1 MIKKTG
7 IIRKIDEL
15 GRVVIPIELRNG
27 LGWNEKESLEIYI
40 ESNKICIRQPKF
52 EGRIDSVGIIRKLDE
67 LGRIVIPKEIRNK
80 FDIAEKDLEMRG
92 PGEFLGKRQHGLNEF
107 AAASLALDIDAL
119 DAGQKAA
126 DAILSSSENMARA
139 SDLMARA
146 KRKLALKPK

>member
-80 FDIAEKDLEMRG
+80 FDIAFKDAVEILVDDDVIMIMKKELTCIFCNNNNQLKEFNEKLVCSRC
-92 PGEFLGKRQHGLNEF
+92 LK
-107 AAASLALDIDAL
+107 
-119 DAGQKAA
+119 
-126 DAILSSSENMARA
+126 
-139 SDLMARA
+139 
-146 KRKLALKPK
+146 KLKSI

>member
-15 GRVVIPIELRNG
+15 GRVVIPIELRNR
-27 LGWNEKESLEIYI
+27 LGWNEKESLEIYV

-80 FDIAEKDLEMRG
+80 FDITFKDAVEILVYDDVIMIMKKELTCIFCNNNNQLKEFNEKLVCSRC
-92 PGEFLGKRQHGLNEF
+92 LK
-107 AAASLALDIDAL
+107 
-119 DAGQKAA
+119 
-126 DAILSSSENMARA
+126 
-139 SDLMARA
+139 
-146 KRKLALKPK
+146 KLKSI

>member
-7 IIRKIDEL
+7 IIRTIDEL

-80 FDIAEKDLEMRG
+80 FDIAFKDAVEILVDNDVIMIMKKELTCVFCNNNNQLKEFNEKLVCSRC
-92 PGEFLGKRQHGLNEF
+92 LK
-107 AAASLALDIDAL
+107 
-119 DAGQKAA
+119 
-126 DAILSSSENMARA
+126 
-139 SDLMARA
+139 
-146 KRKLALKPK
+146 KLKSI

>member
-80 FDIAEKDLEMRG
+80 FDISFKDAVEILVDNDVIMIMKKELTCVFCNNNNQLKEFNEKLVCSRC
-92 PGEFLGKRQHGLNEF
+92 LK
-107 AAASLALDIDAL
+107 
-119 DAGQKAA
+119 
-126 DAILSSSENMARA
+126 
-139 SDLMARA
+139 
-146 KRKLALKPK
+146 KLKSI

>member
-15 GRVVIPIELRNG
+15 GRVVIPIELRNR
-27 LGWNEKESLEIYI
+27 LGWNEKESLEIYV

-80 FDIAEKDLEMRG
+80 FDIAFKDAVEILVYDDVIMIMKKELTCIFCNNNNQLKEFNEKLVCSRC
-92 PGEFLGKRQHGLNEF
+92 LK
-107 AAASLALDIDAL
+107 
-119 DAGQKAA
+119 
-126 DAILSSSENMARA
+126 
-139 SDLMARA
+139 
-146 KRKLALKPK
+146 KLKSI